1 MARHRIA
8 FMGTPDFAVTQLKAL
23 AAHEIVAVYTQPP
36 RPAGRGKRPRPSSV
50 QAYAESQGLAVRHP
64 KSLKDLQVQKDF
76 ADLALDVAVVAAYGL
91 ILPKAVLT
99 APRFGCLNVHA
110 SLLPRWRGAAP
121 IQRAILAGDEQSGV
135 TIMQMD
141 EGLDSGAIVLQE
153 SYPITSKTTARDL
166 HDGLA
171 DLGARLISRV
181 LQGLE
186 TVEFPGRPQP
196 EAGVTY
202 AEKLTKTEGRLD
214 WSQPAEDLDRRIRA
228 FTPWPG
234 AWFEWSGERIKV
246 QRAEVASGSGP
257 AGSVLDGRLTVA
269 CGTGAL
275 RLLRVQ
281 RAGKGEMA
289 AEAFL
294 RGSSI
299 VEGSRLR

>member
-1 MARHRIA
+1 
-8 FMGTPDFAVTQLKAL
+8 
-23 AAHEIVAVYTQPP
+23 
-36 RPAGRGKRPRPSSV
+36 
-50 QAYAESQGLAVRHP
+50 
-64 KSLKDLQVQKDF
+64 
-76 ADLALDVAVVAAYGL
+76 
-91 ILPKAVLT
+91 
-99 APRFGCLNVHA
+99 
-110 SLLPRWRGAAP
+110 LLPRWRGAAP
-121 IQRAILAGDEQSGV
+121 IQRAILAGDAQSGV

-153 SYPITSKTTARDL
+153 SYPITATMTAGEL

-186 TVEFPGRPQP
+186 TAEFPGRPQP

-214 WSQPAEDLDRRIRA
+214 WSQSAEDLDRRIRA